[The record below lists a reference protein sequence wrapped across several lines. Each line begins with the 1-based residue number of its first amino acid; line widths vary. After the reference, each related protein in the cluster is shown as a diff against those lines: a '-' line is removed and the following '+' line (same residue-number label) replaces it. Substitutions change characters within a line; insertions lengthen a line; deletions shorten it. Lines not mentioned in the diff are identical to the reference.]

1 MAQYPEQK
9 HPFLD
14 MIRRQRAKVVAAAEM
29 EAVAM
34 SDNST
39 PHRAAK
45 YDAEILRTVPFYRQF
60 HTETIDLVR
69 TLLLEV
75 SVWLDTGCGTG
86 YLAEQALPLFPG
98 TRFLLA
104 DPAQAMLD
112 LARARL
118 ARFPSGRVR
127 FLDAVGSEG
136 LVGVIPETPQVIS
149 AIQSHHY
156 GGEEARR
163 LATNVCFR
171 LLKPGGVYVT
181 FENIRPDTPR
191 GIEIGLDRWLRFQR
205 EAGRSARAVQEH
217 RSRFDR
223 NYFPITVC
231 EHLELLRTT
240 GFTTV
245 EVFWLTHMQAGFYG
259 IK

>member
-1 MAQYPEQK
+1 MN
-9 HPFLD
+9 
-14 MIRRQRAKVVAAAEM
+14 
-29 EAVAM
+29 
-34 SDNST
+34 DNST
-39 PHRAAK
+39 PYKAAE
-45 YDAEILRTVPFYRQF
+45 YDAEILRTVPFYCQF

-69 TLLLEV
+69 TLLPEV

-86 YLAEQALPLFPG
+86 YLAEQALPVFTG

-136 LVGVIPETPQVIS
+136 LVGVVPEAPQVIS

-163 LATNVCFR
+163 MATGACFR
-171 LLKPGGVYVT
+171 LLEPGGVYLT

-205 EAGRSARAVQEH
+205 EAGRPTQAVEEH

-223 NYFPITVC
+223 NYFPITVS
-231 EHLELLRTT
+231 EHLELLRMV

-245 EVFWLTHMQAGFYG
+245 EVFWLSHMQAGFYA